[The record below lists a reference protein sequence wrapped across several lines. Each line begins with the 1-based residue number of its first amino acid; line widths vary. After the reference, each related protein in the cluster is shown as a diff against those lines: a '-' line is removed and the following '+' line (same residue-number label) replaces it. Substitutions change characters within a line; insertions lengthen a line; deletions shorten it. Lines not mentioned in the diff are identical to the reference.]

1 MPWHADMKPKHQ
13 LMGKTVAVVAGGVL
27 DRRMLSAITK
37 ADAVVGVDRGA
48 LWLLRNKIPIHL
60 AIGDFDSITFEEK
73 RRIHNAANIYMEYES
88 EKDMTDL
95 ELAVREVAKGAP
107 KKVWLFA
114 VLGKRFDH
122 TLGAMQSL
130 AYLSSHNIDG
140 EIVDN
145 FNKINIVRRGVIKF
159 SRDAQYRYLSII
171 PLTRRAVVTATGVKY
186 SITTQEMLRNSSLG
200 ISNEITG
207 SVAVINVH
215 QGAVFVVR
223 STDSARS

>member
-1 MPWHADMKPKHQ
+1 MKPKNS
-13 LMGKTVAVVAGGVL
+13 LIGKTVAIVAGGVL
-27 DRRMLSAITK
+27 DRRMLPFISK
-37 ADAVVGVDRGA
+37 ADYMVGVDRGA
-48 LWLLRNKIPIHL
+48 LWLLRNKLPIHL
-60 AIGDFDSITFEEK
+60 AIGDFDSITSEEK
-73 RRIHNAANIYMEYES
+73 RRIHNTADIYREYEP

-95 ELAVREVAKGAP
+95 ELAVREVCKGSP
-107 KKVWLFA
+107 KKVRLFA

-145 FNKINIVRRGVIKF
+145 FNKINIVRRGSMKF
-159 SRDAQYRYLSII
+159 SRSIPYRYLSII
-171 PLTRRAVVTATGVKY
+171 PLTQRAVVTATGVKY
-186 SITTQEMLRNSSLG
+186 PITKQKMFRNSSLG

-207 SVAVINVH
+207 SVAVIEVH
-215 QGAVFVVR
+215 LGAVFVVR